1 MAKKTK
7 EVISYFE
14 DLYKNGAIYLWGANG
29 QVITKELC
37 DKLYATYGTS
47 TYNKTY
53 YNNKLKE
60 GQGKIGADCSG
71 AMYAMSG
78 FDTTAQG
85 YYDKCT
91 TKGTISGINKSKPC
105 LVFRKSGSKMN
116 HIGFYC
122 GNGYT
127 IEMQSSKTNCVKKSL
142 SSGTWTHYGIPSWI
156 DYSDWNSN
164 SNTTTSTTN
173 IKGIDVSSYQGN
185 IDWKKVAA
193 DGVKFVILRGTLKNG
208 TMDTTFEKN
217 YKGATENGLD
227 VAVYHF
233 SYALNSNTAIN
244 DAINLVNKLN
254 GKKIPIWLDL
264 EWSTQ
269 GKLGKAKIS
278 EIAVAFVQACKNLGY
293 ECHIYSNL
301 DWYKNY
307 YEPTILA
314 SIGCKFWIARYGA
327 NNGKYEEKYKPN
339 VGEYIWQYTSKG
351 SVNGISGNVD
361 MNMKFETGSSNSS
374 NNGSSSD
381 NNNSSTAITSIQ
393 KMVKIICKNGVNR
406 RTSPNSSI
414 SSNKIGVYKYGTTVE
429 VVGITQN
436 KSWYKDTT
444 GNYFT
449 ANTEWVTDLTGKVYN
464 CSKLNLRSTA
474 TSATNNNIVTVLDVN
489 DKVNILKKSGK
500 WYYVE
505 TEKGIKGY
513 VSGSYIKLN

>member
-7 EVISYFE
+7 EVIAYFE
-14 DLYKNGAIYLWGANG
+14 NLYNNGAIYLWGANG
-29 QVITKELC
+29 QTITKALC

-53 YNNKLKE
+53 YNNKFKE

-71 AMYAMSG
+71 AMHPVSE

-85 YYDKCT
+85 YYDKCIK
-91 TKGTISGINKSKPC
+91 KGAISKIDKSKPC
-105 LVFRKSGSKMN
+105 LVFKYSGSKMN

-127 IEMQSSKTNCVKKSL
+127 IEMESSKTNCVKRQL
-142 SSGTWTHYGIPSWI
+142 SAGKWTHYGIPSWI
-156 DYSDWNSN
+156 DYSDWNS
-164 SNTTTSTTN
+164 STPTISTN

-193 DGVKFVILRGTLKNG
+193 DGIKFAILRGTVKNG
-208 TMDTTFEKN
+208 TMDTTFERN

-244 DAINLVNKLN
+244 DAINLITKLN

-307 YEPTILA
+307 YEPTILE
-314 SIGCKFWIARYGA
+314 SIGCKFWIARYGL
-327 NNGKYEEKYKPN
+327 NDGNYNEKYKPN

-351 SVNGISGNVD
+351 SINGISGNVD
-361 MNMKFETGSSNSS
+361 MNMKYGVDSVNSGNTGG
-374 NNGSSSD
+374 NNTD
-381 NNNSSTAITSIQ
+381 NIFTSVSEIQ
-393 KMVKIICKNGVNR
+393 KLVKITCVNGVNV
-406 RTSPNSSI
+406 RTSPNSST
-414 SSNKIGVYKYGTTVE
+414 SSNKVGVYKKGTIVE

-436 KSWYKDTT
+436 KSWYKDIN

-449 ANTEWVTDLTGKVYN
+449 ASSQWVTDLQGTVYN
-464 CSKLNLRSTA
+464 CYKLNLRSTNN
-474 TSATNNNIVTVLDVN
+474 TSGSVLTVLNVN
-489 DKVNILKKSGK
+489 DKVDILKKVGT

-505 TEKGIKGY
+505 TSTGIKGY
-513 VSGSYIKLN
+513 VSGTYIKLN

>member
-85 YYDKCT
+85 YYDKCN

-436 KSWYKDTT
+436 KSWYKDTA

-464 CSKLNLRSTA
+464 CTKLNLRSTA
-474 TSATNNNIVTVLDVN
+474 TSVTNN
-489 DKVNILKKSGK
+489 NILKKSGK